1 MNELLEYVRDDG
13 HCPFAEWFGRLDHQA
28 AAKVTTA
35 IVRMKSGNFGDHQS
49 VGGGVMERRINYGPG
64 YRIYFGRD
72 GASVVILLG
81 GGTKSRQ
88 NSDIKHAQATWA
100 EYKAMKK

>member
-1 MNELLEYVRDDG
+1 MNDVVEYVRSDG
-13 HCPFAEWFGRLDHQA
+13 RCPFAQWFECLDHQA
-28 AAKVTTA
+28 AAKVATA
-35 IVRMKSGNFGDHQS
+35 VERMKSGNLGDHKS

-72 GASVVILLG
+72 GARLVVLVG

-88 NSDIKHAQATWA
+88 SSDIKRAQDTWA
-100 EYKAMKK
+100 EYLATKL

>member
-1 MNELLEYVRDDG
+1 MIEVIEYIKNDG
-13 HCPFAEWFGRLDHQA
+13 QCPFAEWFGNLNDQA

-35 IVRMKSGNFGDHQS
+35 LERMKSGNFGDHKT
-49 VGGGVMERRINYGPG
+49 VGQGVMERRIHYGPG

-72 GASVVILLG
+72 GERLVVLVG

-88 NSDIKHAQATWA
+88 SSDIKKAQETWA
-100 EYKAMKK
+100 EYKATNK